1 MIRQTGPECKRSKC
15 AYVEDEKKC
24 ISCNTM
30 KKKHQCLSK
39 KTGEWCTFTKG
50 KCVFKPKNKGI
61 NKEKKG
67 NNKGHLNVP

>member
-1 MIRQTGPECKRSKC
+1 
-15 AYVEDEKKC
+15 
-24 ISCNTM
+24 M